1 MALSVGKT
9 LKSRRVFAEEG
20 DTGPPPV
27 IDSHDQPLE
36 TEDASVD
43 AAQTE
48 RVPLGRLLVDA
59 GFLTR
64 TQLDDCLFEGSKTG
78 ERIGEVVVRRGLA
91 TEDDVARLL
100 AEQWGLDYV
109 ERSAIWFDGNAL
121 TRLSREDAQR
131 LEVLPTRIEGGRVV
145 VAVAEPTE
153 QRLAAIRE
161 LLGDETMLIV
171 VPKSALD
178 AGLRSQLLA
187 SRGGQ
192 FEPSAKTPEPAAP
205 PPPPPPAAVEPEEE
219 PLPPPPRLTAVPPLD
234 AAEPEAAAE
243 VEAEVEAEGEVEAV
257 PAPDEE
263 SFVSD
268 LTTIDLD
275 AMLDGDGDSETEAVE
290 ALAAEAKAVAE
301 RLAAQAAAAK
311 QQRAHQLSELKAQAE
326 AFEERIKVLE
336 LELEAK
342 QAKLDAL
349 RAQLEGALD
358 LVSD

>member
-1 MALSVGKT
+1 M
-9 LKSRRVFAEEG
+9 
-20 DTGPPPV
+20 

-36 TEDASVD
+36 TEEASVD
-43 AAQTE
+43 AAQAE

-64 TQLDDCLFEGSKTG
+64 AQLDDCLFEGSKTG

-100 AEQWGLDYV
+100 AEQWGLEYV
-109 ERSAIWFDGNAL
+109 ERSSIWFDGNAL

-131 LEVLPTRIEGGRVV
+131 LEVLPTRVEGGRVV

-161 LLGDETMLIV
+161 LIGDETVLIV

-192 FEPSAKTPEPAAP
+192 FESSKAAEPAAP
-205 PPPPPPAAVEPEEE
+205 PPPPVEEAKNEEE
-219 PLPPPPRLTAVPPLD
+219 PLPPPPRLTSVPPLPPD
-234 AAEPEAAAE
+234 DEADREP
-243 VEAEVEAEGEVEAV
+243 EAV

-263 SFVSD
+263 SSVSD
-268 LTTIDLD
+268 LTTIDVD
-275 AMLDGDGDSETEAVE
+275 AELDGDEDAEAVE

-311 QQRAHQLSELKAQAE
+311 QQRAHQLQELKAQAE
-326 AFEERIKVLE
+326 AYEERIKVLE
-336 LELEAK
+336 LELDAK

-349 RAQLEGALD
+349 RAQLQGALD
-358 LVSD
+358 LVGD

>member
-1 MALSVGKT
+1 M
-9 LKSRRVFAEEG
+9 
-20 DTGPPPV
+20 

-36 TEDASVD
+36 TEEASVD

-78 ERIGEVVVRRGLA
+78 ELIGEVVVRRGLA

-109 ERSAIWFDGNAL
+109 ERSSIWFDGNAL

-131 LEVLPTRIEGGRVV
+131 LEVLPTRVEGGRVV

-161 LLGDETMLIV
+161 LIGEETVLIV

-192 FEPSAKTPEPAAP
+192 FEPSTKTPEPAAP
-205 PPPPPPAAVEPEEE
+205 TPPPPPAAVEPDEEE
-219 PLPPPPRLTAVPPLD
+219 LPPPPRLTSVPPLPPID
-234 AAEPEAAAE
+234 EAEPEA
-243 VEAEVEAEGEVEAV
+243 EAEVDAEAEVEAV

-263 SFVSD
+263 SSVSD

>member
-1 MALSVGKT
+1 
-9 LKSRRVFAEEG
+9 
-20 DTGPPPV
+20 V

-36 TEDASVD
+36 TEEASVD
-43 AAQTE
+43 AAQAE

-64 TQLDDCLFEGSKTG
+64 AQLDDCLFEGSKTG

-100 AEQWGLDYV
+100 AEQWGLEYV
-109 ERSAIWFDGNAL
+109 ERSSIWFDGNAL

-131 LEVLPTRIEGGRVV
+131 LEVLPTRVEGGRVV

-161 LLGDETMLIV
+161 LIGDETVLIV

-192 FEPSAKTPEPAAP
+192 FESSKAAEPAAP
-205 PPPPPPAAVEPEEE
+205 PPPPVEEAKNEEE
-219 PLPPPPRLTAVPPLD
+219 PLPPPPRLTSVPPLPPD
-234 AAEPEAAAE
+234 DEADREP
-243 VEAEVEAEGEVEAV
+243 EAV

-263 SFVSD
+263 SSVSD
-268 LTTIDLD
+268 LTTIDVD
-275 AMLDGDGDSETEAVE
+275 AELDGDEDAEAVE

-311 QQRAHQLSELKAQAE
+311 QQRAHQLQELKAQAE
-326 AFEERIKVLE
+326 AYEERIKVLE
-336 LELEAK
+336 LELDAK

-349 RAQLEGALD
+349 RAQLQGALD
-358 LVSD
+358 LVGD